1 MERLERLDQED
12 HYDKANPENRP
23 STRAELGQGALYVE
37 KFDLPPQSLIREDD
51 IEVYMRGVT
60 YRNKINKVVNKFMSR
75 MKWVP
80 LRNRYDIF
88 ERAIEGGIAI
98 KNANIKRQTEM
109 LDRVSNRVKQIHIM
123 TPQLQTE
130 LD

>member
-1 MERLERLDQED
+1 
-12 HYDKANPENRP
+12 
-23 STRAELGQGALYVE
+23 
-37 KFDLPPQSLIREDD
+37 LIREDD

-88 ERAIEGGIAI
+88 EKAIESGISL
-98 KNANIKRQTEM
+98 KQANIKRQTDM
-109 LDRVSNRVKQIHIM
+109 LERVTNRVK
-123 TPQLQTE
+123 
-130 LD
+130 